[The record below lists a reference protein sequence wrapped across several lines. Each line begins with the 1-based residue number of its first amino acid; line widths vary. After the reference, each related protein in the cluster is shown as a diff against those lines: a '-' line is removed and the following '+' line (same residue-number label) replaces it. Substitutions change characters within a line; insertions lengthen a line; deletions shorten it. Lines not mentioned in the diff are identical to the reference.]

1 MNSPSRLPNQKFL
14 FQTGKHKYPNN
25 DKDIKS
31 QNNSK
36 VRSASTGQVLRNTSP
51 TNNNTGQK
59 HNHRKS
65 NTARSKIPY
74 INAQNMNF
82 RSVGSNTN
90 GKLIL
95 YLQVLINILNILCV
109 AI

>member
-51 TNNNTGQK
+51 TNNNTAQK
-59 HNHRKS
+59 YNHRKS

-90 GKLIL
+90 GRLIL